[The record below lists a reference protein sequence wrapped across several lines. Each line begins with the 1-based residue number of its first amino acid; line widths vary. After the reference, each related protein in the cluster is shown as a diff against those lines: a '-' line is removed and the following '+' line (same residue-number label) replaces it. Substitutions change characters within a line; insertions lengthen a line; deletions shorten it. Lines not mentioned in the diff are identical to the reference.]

1 VVTNRVVREELLH
14 LQPRTSDDVLVGVDN
29 GEGSSTVDG
38 EHFAVGVV
46 VADAAAEL
54 VGGRLGRGGV
64 NEEFD
69 LPRRTRPRRR
79 WWSLVF
85 FPRKFVVTSW
95 TDWSRPAPSTTP

>member
-1 VVTNRVVREELLH
+1 VVTNRVVRELLH
-14 LQPRTSDDVLVGVDN
+14 LQPRTSDVLVGVDN

-54 VGGRLGRGGV
+54 VGGRLGRGV
-64 NEEFD
+64 HEEFD
-69 LPRRTRPRRR
+69 LPSSNQTSKE